1 MLDFEKFLKYKFS
14 TDTRTIKP
22 GEIFIA
28 IKGENFDGHN
38 FTEKAFQLGASYAV
52 VDESD
57 VFNDLF
63 NTYHEKLLKVE
74 STKDFLLQMAHFKR
88 EKSHAK
94 FIGVTGSTGKT
105 TTKELLAFLLRNSG
119 LKVSASLGNFN
130 NSIGMPLSI
139 LNSNLDDDFVVIE
152 IGISHKNEMQE
163 LSRVLSPDYA
173 VITNIEL
180 SHIGNFNSILEIA
193 DEKSDLL
200 RSIKQEGKF
209 YSFKNSP
216 FLELFK
222 TKLQKNSIRSFY
234 CDLDTINILPSEN
247 GLNISGVFLND
258 IRVSYHIN
266 SIDVSEAVDSVLA
279 VFAVSDI
286 LNLNQDEVNNLALSL
301 KNFNMISGRGN
312 ASDLTINNKHIKL
325 IDQSYNASISSMRNG
340 IKSLN
345 YYRNKD
351 HRIIAVMGE
360 ILELGERSMSEHW
373 KLVPIVDKYS
383 VDKVYLCG
391 SAILENIFGEMED
404 SKKGGY
410 AKSSQELF
418 SLIKDDLQDGDIIF
432 VKGSHSMNMSYIIQE
447 LKKLENLC

>member
-22 GEIFIA
+22 GEIFVA

-88 EKSHAK
+88 EKSCAK

-119 LKVSASLGNFN
+119 LKVSASLRNFN

-200 RSIKQEGKF
+200 RSIKKEGKF

-222 TKLQKNSIRSFY
+222 TKLQKNSIHSFY
-234 CDLDTINILPSEN
+234 CDLDILNILPSEN
-247 GLNISGVFLND
+247 GLNISGVFSND
-258 IRVSYHIN
+258 IRVNYHIN

-418 SLIKDDLQDGDIIF
+418 SLIKDDLQDGDVIF